1 MPISSVTFNAP
12 RAYDEQLAPVTFGP
26 FARELVARVPADCA
40 GPVLELACGTGA
52 VTRLLRARL
61 PRSTELVATDLSP
74 AMLDYARTRAGGAA
88 GIRWQ
93 AADLQQ
99 LPFDDASFS
108 TIVCGFGFMF
118 APDRPRAFGEAR
130 RVLATGGR
138 LFFSVWDRIEENPHA
153 LANARVVEALFPGD
167 PQMKFRLPYE
177 LHDEGV
183 LRELLASARFGE
195 AAIETVRIPITGVDP
210 HALADGQVRGTPRS
224 ALLLER
230 GVALEGVIEAT
241 AAQLARAGGNP
252 YSGHAQAKLVEAT
265 AVPEDPP
272 RG

>member
-12 RAYDEQLAPVTFGP
+12 RSYDEQLAPVTFGP

-74 AMLDYARTRAGGAA
+74 VMLDYARTRPGGAA

-93 AADLQQ
+93 AADMQQ
-99 LPFDDASFS
+99 LPFEDASFS

-118 APDRPRAFGEAR
+118 APDRPRALGEAR
-130 RVLATGGR
+130 RVLAPGGR
-138 LFFSVWDRIEENPHA
+138 LYFSVWDRIEQNPHA
-153 LANARVVEALFPGD
+153 LANARVVEALFPDD
-167 PQMKFRLPYE
+167 PHMKFRLPYE
-177 LHDEGV
+177 LHDEDV
-183 LRELLASARFGE
+183 LRGLLVSARFGE
-195 AAIETVRIPITGVDP
+195 PAIETVRIPITGVDP
-210 HALADGQVRGTPRS
+210 HAVADGQVRGTPRS

-230 GVALEGVIEAT
+230 GVALEGVIEAI

-265 AVPEDPP
+265 AVPA
-272 RG
+272 